1 MLRRPDLPD
10 PKSIVKS
17 IPLPYS
23 SHKDVKIQARTLDVY
38 NAYLP
43 LRDDVRKENY
53 KRRMDQQN
61 NMGFQTPIH
70 VPYRVVGDPLY
81 LEQADII
88 LNGLGQ
94 FKQSIRETMKQ
105 IEAPIQKPKENKDT
119 SKVSKTLN
127 LNIGVIEINCLWILA
142 NSKF

>member
-1 MLRRPDLPD
+1 MALSMRRPDLPD

-53 KRRMDQQN
+53 QRRLDQQTK
-61 NMGFQTPIH
+61 MGFQTPCHI
-70 VPYRVVGDPLY
+70 PYRVIGDPLY

-94 FKQSIRETMKQ
+94 FKKSIRETMRMV
-105 IEAPIQKPKENKDT
+105 ETPIQKPKESKET
-119 SKVSKTLN
+119 SKV
-127 LNIGVIEINCLWILA
+127 IEKI
-142 NSKF
+142 